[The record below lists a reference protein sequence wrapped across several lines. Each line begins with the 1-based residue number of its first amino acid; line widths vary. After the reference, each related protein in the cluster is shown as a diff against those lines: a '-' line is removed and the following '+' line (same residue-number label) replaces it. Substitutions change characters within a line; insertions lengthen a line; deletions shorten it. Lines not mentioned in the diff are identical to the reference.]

1 MILYSRS
8 GASVV
13 THEGVTYGPGPDGGF
28 DFPDHVGDRLHPFAV
43 RGVRMWETAV
53 ERQRRV
59 MSEEMDRRRD
69 PAELYDAVA
78 KIVAAAESRAEP
90 KSDAPK
96 GRAKTAA
103 AS

>member
-1 MILYSRS
+1 MILFSRT

-13 THEGVTYGPGPDGGF
+13 QHEGVTYRPGPDGGF
-28 DFPDHVGDRLHPFAV
+28 AFPDHVSDRLHPFAV
-43 RGVRMWETAV
+43 RGQRMWETGT

-78 KIVAAAESRAEP
+78 KIVAAAEGRAEP
-90 KSDAPK
+90 QDGAPK
-96 GRAKTAA
+96 GRAKAA

>member
-1 MILYSRS
+1 MHLYSRT
-8 GASVV
+8 GASFTV
-13 THEGVTYGPGPDGGF
+13 HEGVPYVPGPDGAF
-28 DFPDHVGDRLHPFAV
+28 PFPDHVSDVLGRFAV
-43 RGVRMWETAV
+43 RGQKLWETGI

-78 KIVAAAESRAEP
+78 RIVAAAESATSPE
-90 KSDAPK
+90 PK

-103 AS
+103 G

>member
-1 MILYSRS
+1 MILFSRT

-13 THEGVTYGPGPDGGF
+13 QHEGVTYRPGPDGGF
-28 DFPDHVGDRLHPFAV
+28 PFPDHVSDRLHRFAV
-43 RGVRMWETAV
+43 RGVKQWETDI

-69 PAELYDAVA
+69 PAELYAAVE
-78 KIVAAAESRAEP
+78 KIVRAAEAGSQPEAKAE
-90 KSDAPK
+90 PK
-96 GRAKTAA
+96 GRAKAA